1 MILGSG
7 IQEGLLLKP
16 VTYSWAYDLYNQA
29 VANTWFPNEIQL
41 DEGLRCRDYQETGY
55 RNAQCERGARRLPRP
70 YRRRLLP
77 C

>member
-16 VTYSWAYDLYNQA
+16 VTYPWAYDLYNQA

-41 DEGLRCRDYQETGY
+41 DEDLADFSRMTP
-55 RNAQCERGARRLPRP
+55 RRAPRP
-70 YRRRLLP
+70 DPPHELLQP
-77 C
+77 

>member
-41 DEGLRCRDYQETGY
+41 DEDLADF
-55 RNAQCERGARRLPRP
+55 ARMTPDEHA
-70 YRRRLLP
+70 
-77 C
+77 